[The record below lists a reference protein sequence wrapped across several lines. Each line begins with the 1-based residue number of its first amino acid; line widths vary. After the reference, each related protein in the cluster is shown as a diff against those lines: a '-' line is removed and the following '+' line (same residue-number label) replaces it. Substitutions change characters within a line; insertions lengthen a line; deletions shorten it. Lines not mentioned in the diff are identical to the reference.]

1 LEYTESSIQL
11 LKTENSVVYSEPKDA
26 GTTERVKY
34 VKTIF
39 VNFIINQG
47 CISFFGEIK
56 NKIKQKPPQ
65 ILKKLE
71 ASKET
76 EGKQRLQMTEV
87 KKQRFHAPLT
97 LLIVEIVTGKRVLK
111 LFKPFSGPCLA
122 LKS

>member
-1 LEYTESSIQL
+1 MSKKTTKRDKECLEYTESSIQL

-76 EGKQRLQMTEV
+76 EGN
-87 KKQRFHAPLT
+87 
-97 LLIVEIVTGKRVLK
+97 
-111 LFKPFSGPCLA
+111 LFIYFFQGPHW
-122 LKS
+122 